1 MVLSEKLFLE
11 EAMYKFVLAAILA
24 AFILS
29 PMPSMAAFEGPGAPD
44 NQSGFSGPIS
54 GALAD
59 TVAAAKNLSDDS
71 PVVLTGNIVSRVA
84 GDDDEF
90 IFRDKTGEIRV
101 EIDKKAFAGQ
111 KVTPQDTVRISGE
124 VEKDFGK
131 EVEIDVKRLEILK

>member
-1 MVLSEKLFLE
+1 MH
-11 EAMYKFVLAAILA
+11 KFVLAAIFA
-24 AFILS
+24 AFIFTPISTL
-29 PMPSMAAFEGPGAPD
+29 AAFEGPGTPE
-44 NQSGFSGPIS
+44 NQSGFDGPVS

-59 TVAAAKNLSDDS
+59 TVAAAKKLSDDA
-71 PVVLTGNIVSRVA
+71 PVVLTGNIISQVA

-101 EIDKKAFAGQ
+101 EIDKKTFAGQ

-131 EVEIDVKRLEILK
+131 EVEIDVKRLEVLK